1 MGKLYIVGIGPGDYE
16 HMTVQAVKA
25 LEESSLIVGYH
36 VYVDLVKQWYPEKQ
50 YTTTPMTREVQ
61 RCQMALDAVKALE
74 ESSLIVGYH
83 VYVDLVKQWY
93 PEKQYTTTPMT
104 REVQRCQMA
113 LDAAREETVALV
125 CSGDSSIYGMV
136 KQWYPEKQYTTTPM
150 TREVQRCQM
159 ALDAAREET
168 VALVCSGDSSI
179 YGMVALVYEL
189 RGEENQPEIQVVP
202 GLTAACSGGALL
214 GAPLTHDFAVIS
226 LSDRLTPWELI
237 EKRLLLAAQADLSM
251 VLYNPAS
258 HGRPDHLRRAC
269 EILSRVLP
277 QDRLCAVV
285 RNIGRE
291 GQSAPGPAVRRGA
304 QHWPGG
310 TEPAAVHLGRASSAG
325 CGYVLHRVCRK
336 RHDTQDWRQ
345 HGDPQR
351 IPGCISCAY
360 LQEPPRA
367 GSWRNF
373 WRASRCRRW
382 SAWRRSMGRQH
393 GDPQRIPGCISC
405 AYLQEPP
412 RAGSWRNFWR
422 ASRCRRWSAWRRS
435 MAGPCCRGGTWRC

>member
-50 YTTTPMTREVQ
+50 YTTTPMTRE
-61 RCQMALDAVKALE
+61 
-74 ESSLIVGYH
+74 
-83 VYVDLVKQWY
+83 
-93 PEKQYTTTPMT
+93 
-104 REVQRCQMA
+104 
-113 LDAAREETVALV
+113 ETVALV
-125 CSGDSSIYGMV
+125 CSGDSSIYGM
-136 KQWYPEKQYTTTPM
+136 
-150 TREVQRCQM
+150 
-159 ALDAAREET
+159 A
-168 VALVCSGDSSI
+168 
-179 YGMVALVYEL
+179 ALVYEL

-291 GQSAPGPAVRRGA
+291 GQSRQLCTLAELPQLDVDMFCTVFVGNAMTRRI
-304 QHWPGG
+304 GG
-310 TEPAAVHLGRASSAG
+310 NMVTPR
-325 CGYVLHRVCRK
+325 GYRDV
-336 RHDTQDWRQ
+336 
-345 HGDPQR
+345 
-351 IPGCISCAY
+351 
-360 LQEPPRA
+360 
-367 GSWRNF
+367 
-373 WRASRCRRW
+373 
-382 SAWRRSMGRQH
+382 
-393 GDPQRIPGCISC
+393 
-405 AYLQEPP
+405 
-412 RAGSWRNFWR
+412 
-422 ASRCRRWSAWRRS
+422 
-435 MAGPCCRGGTWRC
+435 